1 VAQRERTIRDL
12 QANLDQM
19 HSRLLTGEAQLQQQL
34 RQKQEELR
42 ASKLRMQQLAPL
54 VQRIASRAAQ

>member
-1 VAQRERTIRDL
+1 MAQRERTIRDL